1 MKPKKAL
8 VWSRMA
14 TLTLLL
20 TLVYGDPD
28 ERFFHRGM
36 TMGTK
41 GVNSF
46 TLFQGRI
53 PQEGRLSELCEIVK
67 FLSWNALTLIPCRSP
82 RTKQGVCSQSIGFLR
97 EHPRSRDICSQ
108 VPGSQGPL
116 CPACFT
122 RFQAWSGNNGTTLP
136 QHLQS
141 TEILEAAAF

>member
-1 MKPKKAL
+1 MKLNRAL
-8 VWSRMA
+8 VWSRMP

-46 TLFQGRI
+46 TLCQGRI

-82 RTKQGVCSQSIGFLR
+82 HTKQGVCSQSTGFLR
-97 EHPRSRDICSQ
+97 EHLRRRDICSQ
-108 VPGSQGPL
+108 VPSSQGPL

-122 RFQAWSGNNGTTLP
+122 RFQAWSGNNATALP
-136 QHLQS
+136 QRLQP